1 MMETI
6 CFLGM
11 QKLFEYLAI
20 LPSLCCNHQKI
31 SKKYFVAT
39 EPAIQILVTYT
50 CMPHGS
56 VDGTLPV
63 IQLH

>member
-6 CFLGM
+6 IFLGM

-20 LPSLCCNHQKI
+20 LQSLRCNRQKI

-39 EPAIQILVTYT
+39 EPVIQILVTFFINIYLYAT
-50 CMPHGS
+50 WQC
-56 VDGTLPV
+56 
-63 IQLH
+63 